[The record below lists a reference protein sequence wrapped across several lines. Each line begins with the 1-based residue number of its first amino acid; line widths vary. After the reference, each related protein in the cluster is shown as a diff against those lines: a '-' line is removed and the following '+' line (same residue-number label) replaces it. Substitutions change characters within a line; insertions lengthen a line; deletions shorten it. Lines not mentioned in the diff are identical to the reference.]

1 MRLQLLLGTIA
12 LLLLGTSSF
21 ALAEHNSGARR
32 EATALSQKTGG
43 TSQNDQ
49 QLKLNETQERTVVQ
63 GVGSEHAQ
71 AAPSGFDG
79 QVGTKVPDS
88 MSPHALPSET
98 TSQIPETK
106 GLAVREAT

>member
-1 MRLQLLLGTIA
+1 VGPAKTI
-12 LLLLGTSSF
+12 
-21 ALAEHNSGARR
+21 
-32 EATALSQKTGG
+32 
-43 TSQNDQ
+43 
-49 QLKLNETQERTVVQ
+49 LKLNETQERTVVQ

-88 MSPHALPSET
+88 MSPHALPSEM

-106 GLAVREAT
+106 GLLFVRLPDWVLLIDPDEWKVLEIVAGASKSNSDAVAPIGTKSGVFEGSR